1 MMQRDIIRLLKNS
14 NFALLREII
23 GEIFAVYVLFYIVC
37 FVHCLVFNT
46 RVIVCIGQP

>member
-1 MMQRDIIRLLKNS
+1 MDGWMD
-14 NFALLREII
+14 
-23 GEIFAVYVLFYIVC
+23 VLFYIVC